1 MRFKEITVGEHV
13 LGLLVRSPWVDMIL
27 EGRKTWEIRG
37 SNTNIRGRIGLI
49 RSGSG
54 LVIGTCDLI
63 DVEGPLSIANLRR
76 NVSNHLVPLNNLKVG
91 LPYQNTYAWVLRDA
105 KVLRQPVPYNH
116 PQGAV
121 IWVKLAES
129 VSREIK

>member
-1 MRFKEITVGEHV
+1 MMGE
-13 LGLLVRSPWVDMIL
+13 LMKGLLIRSPWIEKIL
-27 EGRKTWEIRG
+27 EGRKIWEIRG

-49 RSGSG
+49 RSGTG
-54 LVIGTCDLI
+54 LVIGTCDLV
-63 DVEGPLSIANLRR
+63 DVKGPLSITELRR
-76 NVSNHLVPLNNLKVG
+76 HVRNHLIPLDWLSGG

-105 KVLRQPVPYNH
+105 KALPQPLPYNH

-129 VSREIK
+129 VSREIN